1 MTAGLTED
9 TLARGAHPAA
19 PEGEAR
25 LRSEVAHRPFFRA
38 IGYSNCWED
47 PAILQEALR
56 VEAGDVCFSI
66 TSGGC
71 NTLSLLLHDPARVVA
86 LDFNPSQ
93 NHLLRLK
100 IAAFKALDHDGVL
113 ELLGVRPSLRRAELY
128 AGLRSLLSDDA
139 RAYWDAHPKPIAR
152 GVLYAGRLERYLLA
166 FGALMR
172 LIYGRKK
179 LRALFDCRSLDEQ
192 QAYYDR
198 HIDGPVWRGIFDVF
212 FSRAVMTRAKDKEHF
227 RLVDFDGFG
236 KIFRAR
242 AAHAFTGIPIR
253 TNYFLALILLGAYLD
268 EAALPPYL
276 ARENF
281 AAMRERVHRVEIVTG
296 EIERYLVSVPD
307 DTFDRF
313 NVSNLF
319 DWISEPNFVRLHQE
333 IARVGREGGR
343 MANWNTLLARAIP
356 ADRVA
361 GIERRP
367 DLGQVLLRRDR
378 AFLYA
383 NFEVGIIRK
392 VARHPG
398 SDNRA

>member
-1 MTAGLTED
+1 MTAGLTNPTLVAGQQERAIED
-9 TLARGAHPAA
+9 HA
-19 PEGEAR
+19 
-25 LRSEVAHRPFFRA
+25 LRSEVAGRPFFRA

-47 PAILQEALR
+47 PAILQEALQ
-56 VEAGDVCFSI
+56 VQPGDVCFSI

-93 NHLLRLK
+93 NHLLRFK
-100 IAAFKALDHDGVL
+100 IAAFKGLEHGELL
-113 ELLGVRPSLRRAELY
+113 ELIGVRPSSRRPELY
-128 AGLRSLLSDDA
+128 QRIRPLLSDEA
-139 RAYWDAHPKPIAR
+139 RAYWDANQKQVAR

-179 LRALFDCRSLDEQ
+179 LRALFDCATLDEQ
-192 QAYYDR
+192 RAYYDR
-198 HIDGPVWRGIFDVF
+198 HIDGPIWRGIFDVF

-236 KIFRAR
+236 KIFRGR

-253 TNYFLALILLGAYLD
+253 DNYFLALILLGSYLD
-268 EAALPPYL
+268 EEALPPYL
-276 ARENF
+276 AAENF
-281 AAMRERVHRVEIVTG
+281 AAMRERVERVELVTG
-296 EIERYLVSVPD
+296 EIERYLLSVPD
-307 DTFDRF
+307 DTFDKF

-333 IARVGREGGR
+333 IVRVGRKGGR

-356 ADRVA
+356 AEKVPE
-361 GIERRP
+361 IERQA
-367 DLGQVLLRRDR
+367 DAAQGLLKRDR

-383 NFEVGIIRK
+383 NFEVGVIRK
-392 VARHPG
+392 A
-398 SDNRA
+398 

>member
-1 MTAGLTED
+1 MTAGLKDESPRVRIP
-9 TLARGAHPAA
+9 LSA
-19 PEGEAR
+19 PENDPA
-25 LRSEVAHRPFFRA
+25 LKSEVAGRPFFRA

-47 PAILQEALR
+47 PEILQEALQ
-56 VEAGDVCFSI
+56 VQPGDACFSI

-100 IAAFKALDHDGVL
+100 IAAFEGLGHDALL
-113 ELLGVRPSLRRAELY
+113 ELMGVRPSTRRAELY
-128 AGLRSLLSDDA
+128 RQLRPLLSDEA
-139 RAYWDAHPKPIAR
+139 RAYWDANPKLIAR
-152 GVLYAGRLERYLLA
+152 GVMYAGRLERYLLA
-166 FGALMR
+166 FGSLMR

-179 LRALFDCRSLDEQ
+179 LRALFDCRTLDEQ

-198 HIDGPVWRGIFDVF
+198 HIDGTLWRGIFDVF

-253 TNYFLALILLGAYLD
+253 SNYFLALILLGEYLD
-268 EAALPPYL
+268 EEALPPYL

-281 AAMRERVHRVEIVTG
+281 QAMRERVGRVEIVTG
-296 EIERYLVSVPD
+296 EIERYLLSVPD
-307 DTFDRF
+307 DTFDKF

-319 DWISEPNFVRLHQE
+319 DWISEPNFVRLHEE
-333 IARVGREGGR
+333 IVRVGRKGAR

-356 ADRVA
+356 AERVPA
-361 GIERRP
+361 IERRA
-367 DLGQVLLRRDR
+367 DLGAAMLRRDR

-383 NFEVGIIRK
+383 NFEVGYIHK
-392 VARHPG
+392 
-398 SDNRA
+398 